1 MALRNYNFRAKKY
14 FIFSGQMEAKA
25 DSHIQ
30 YAKQKTIAERK
41 PRLSIPD
48 RVCQGDVGLAT
59 LERRTEAS
67 GEERDDVQ

>member
-1 MALRNYNFRAKKY
+1 
-14 FIFSGQMEAKA
+14 MEAKA

-59 LERRTEAS
+59 LKRRTEAS